1 MCLSRV
7 PPSGLWVA
15 AELSG
20 MPAPRL
26 RVLHVAPF
34 LWSGAGQVIT
44 SLCESQSSRHS
55 LAIVTTGRAR
65 DQRDWPAYRA
75 RLRQGG
81 IPHSRINF
89 FHRDAETFWM
99 GVEQLR
105 RVITRWQPDVVH
117 THAGVPSCAA
127 AVVRQSGIDF
137 TLVNHVYSWGM
148 GRPAWMTE
156 MDLSGHR
163 QADAVICSADAYER
177 HLLDGGVRRKRLVKV
192 TWGLAPAS
200 LEGSAPSS
208 DRRVRAP
215 RIGLVGRIEPRKG
228 QLDLVKGFALVR
240 RSLPAATLDLVGPIA
255 NEDYAARIRQEIAS
269 CGLQPSVKLQG
280 RVRSV
285 PAIVSRW
292 DLCVSLSS
300 DEGQGLAI
308 LEAMA
313 LGVPVAARPVAGV
326 EDYFRPGVNGIAV
339 RSSRARDVAAAVVDA
354 LGDRPRLARMA
365 RRAQTHVRRRY
376 SWEHTV
382 YSIERVYERAQ
393 RWRD

>member
-1 MCLSRV
+1 MAASR
-7 PPSGLWVA
+7 
-15 AELSG
+15 
-20 MPAPRL
+20 R

-44 SLCESQSSRHS
+44 SLCESQSNRHS
-55 LAIVTTGRAR
+55 LAIVTSGRTR
-65 DQRDWPAYRA
+65 DQRDWPEYRA
-75 RLRQGG
+75 RLKRGG

-89 FHRDAETFWM
+89 FHRDAETFWI
-99 GVEQLR
+99 GVERLR
-105 RVITRWQPDVVH
+105 RVIKTWQPDVVH

-137 TLVNHVYSWGM
+137 ALVNHVYSWGV

-177 HLLDGGVRRKRLVKV
+177 QLLDGGVRRGRLVKV
-192 TWGLAPAS
+192 NWGLAPAS
-200 LEGSAPSS
+200 LEGALRSS
-208 DRRVRAP
+208 NRRARAP

-228 QLDLVKGFALVR
+228 QLELVRGFALAQR
-240 RSLPAATLDLVGPIA
+240 AIPAATLDLVGPVA
-255 NEDYAARIRQEIAS
+255 DDDYADRIRQEIIS
-269 CGLQPSVKLQG
+269 RGLQRSVRLRG
-280 RVRSV
+280 RLRSV
-285 PAIVSRW
+285 PAIVSTW

-339 RSSRARDVAAAVVDA
+339 RSSRARHVADAIVDA
-354 LGDRPRLARMA
+354 LRDRSRLARVS
-365 RRAQTHVRRRY
+365 RRAQTQVRRRY

-382 YSIERVYERAQ
+382 HSIERVYERAQ

>member
-1 MCLSRV
+1 MSAR
-7 PPSGLWVA
+7 
-15 AELSG
+15 
-20 MPAPRL
+20 RR

-55 LAIVTTGRAR
+55 LAIVTSGRTH
-65 DQRDWPAYRA
+65 DQRDWPEYRA

-89 FHRDAETFWM
+89 FHRDAETFWL

-127 AVVRQSGIDF
+127 AAVRQSGLDF

-177 HLLDGGVRRKRLVKV
+177 QLLDGGVRRGRLVKV

-200 LEGSAPSS
+200 LEGS
-208 DRRVRAP
+208 RAP
-215 RIGLVGRIEPRKG
+215 RTRALRIGLVGRIEPRKG
-228 QLDLVKGFALVR
+228 QLDLVKGFALLR
-240 RSLPAATLDLVGPIA
+240 RSHPMATLDLVGPVA
-255 NEDYAARIRQEIAS
+255 NEDYASRIRQEIERR
-269 CGLQPSVKLQG
+269 GLQRSVKLRG

-285 PAIVSRW
+285 PAIVSTW

-339 RSSRARDVAAAVVDA
+339 RSSRARDVAAAVADA
-354 LGDRPRLARMA
+354 LADRPRLARMA
-365 RRAQTHVRRRY
+365 GRAQTQVRTRF

-382 YSIERVYERAQ
+382 HSIERVYERAQ

>member
-1 MCLSRV
+1 M
-7 PPSGLWVA
+7 A
-15 AELSG
+15 A
-20 MPAPRL
+20 RRR
-26 RVLHVAPF
+26 RVLHVVPF

-44 SLCESQSSRHS
+44 SLCESQSDQYS
-55 LAIVTTGRAR
+55 LAIVTSDRTR
-65 DQRDWPAYRA
+65 DQRDWPEYRA
-75 RLRQGG
+75 RLKRGG
-81 IPHSRINF
+81 ILHTRINF
-89 FHRDAETFWM
+89 FHRDAETFWI

-105 RVITRWQPDVVH
+105 DVIKQWRPDVVH

-148 GRPAWMTE
+148 NRPAWMTE

-177 HLLDGGVRRKRLVKV
+177 QLLDGGVRRGRLVKV

-200 LEGSAPSS
+200 LEGSARSTMGRARSS
-208 DRRVRAP
+208 
-215 RIGLVGRIEPRKG
+215 RIGLIGRIEPRKG
-228 QLDLVKGFALVR
+228 QLDLVRGFALAQRHV
-240 RSLPAATLDLVGPIA
+240 PNATLDLVGPVA
-255 NEDYAARIRQEIAS
+255 DAGYADRIREEIARR
-269 CGLQPSVKLQG
+269 GLERSVTLRG

-285 PAIVSRW
+285 PAIVSTW

-326 EDYFRPGVNGIAV
+326 EDYFRSGVNGVAV
-339 RSSRARDVAAAVVDA
+339 PSSRARDVADAVVAA
-354 LGDRPRLARMA
+354 LSDRSRLARMA
-365 RRAQTHVRRRY
+365 RRARLQVRRRF

-382 YSIERVYERAQ
+382 HSIERVYERAQ

>member
-1 MCLSRV
+1 MAGR
-7 PPSGLWVA
+7 
-15 AELSG
+15 
-20 MPAPRL
+20 RR

-44 SLCESQSSRHS
+44 SLCESQSDRHS
-55 LAIVTTGRAR
+55 LAIVTSGRTR
-65 DQRDWPAYRA
+65 DQRDWPEYRA
-75 RLRQGG
+75 RLRRGG
-81 IPHSRINF
+81 IQHSRINF
-89 FHRDAETFWM
+89 FHRDAETFWI
-99 GVEQLR
+99 GVERLR
-105 RVITRWQPDVVH
+105 RVIRTWQPDVVH

-127 AVVRQSGIDF
+127 AVVRQSGADF

-177 HLLDGGVRRKRLVKV
+177 QLLEGGVRRGRLVKV
-192 TWGLAPAS
+192 NWGLAPAS
-200 LEGSAPSS
+200 LEGALRARTRRPSA
-208 DRRVRAP
+208 RRM
-215 RIGLVGRIEPRKG
+215 GLVGRIEPRKG
-228 QLDLVKGFALVR
+228 QLELVRGFALAQRVI
-240 RSLPAATLDLVGPIA
+240 PAATLDLVGPVA
-255 NEDYAARIRQEIAS
+255 DEDYADRIREEIARR
-269 CGLQPSVKLQG
+269 GLQRSVRLRG

-285 PAIVSRW
+285 PAIVSMW

-326 EDYFRPGVNGIAV
+326 EDYFRPGLNGVAV
-339 RSSRARDVAAAVVDA
+339 QSSRARDVADAIVDA
-354 LGDRPRLARMA
+354 LRDRSRLALMS
-365 RRAQTHVRRRY
+365 RRAQAQVRRRY

-382 YSIERVYERAQ
+382 HSIERVYERAQ

>member
-1 MCLSRV
+1 M
-7 PPSGLWVA
+7 A
-15 AELSG
+15 A
-20 MPAPRL
+20 RRR
-26 RVLHVAPF
+26 RVLHIAPF

-44 SLCESQSSRHS
+44 SLCESQSGRHS
-55 LAIVTTGRAR
+55 LTIVTSGRTR
-65 DQRDWPAYRA
+65 DQRDWPEYRT
-75 RLRQGG
+75 RLRRGG
-81 IPHSRINF
+81 IPHTRINF

-105 RVITRWQPDVVH
+105 RVITRWRPDVVH

-127 AVVRQSGIDF
+127 AAVRQSGIDF

-177 HLLDGGVRRKRLVKV
+177 QLLDGGVRRRRLVKV

-200 LEGSAPSS
+200 LEGPAPSH
-208 DRRVRAP
+208 RQVRSP

-228 QLDLVKGFALVR
+228 QLDLVRAFALVHR
-240 RSLPAATLDLVGPIA
+240 LVPAATLDLVGPVADAGYADRIRAEIA
-255 NEDYAARIRQEIAS
+255 NR
-269 CGLQPSVKLQG
+269 GLQRSVRLRG

-285 PAIVSRW
+285 PAIVSTW

-326 EDYFRPGVNGIAV
+326 EDYFRPGVNGVAV
-339 RSSRARDVAAAVVDA
+339 RSAHSRDVANVLVDA
-354 LGDRPRLARMA
+354 LGDRTRLARMA
-365 RRAQTHVRRRY
+365 QRAQAQVRRRF
-376 SWEHTV
+376 SWDHTV
-382 YSIERVYERAQ
+382 HSIERVYERAQ

>member
-1 MCLSRV
+1 
-7 PPSGLWVA
+7 
-15 AELSG
+15 
-20 MPAPRL
+20 
-26 RVLHVAPF
+26 
-34 LWSGAGQVIT
+34 
-44 SLCESQSSRHS
+44 
-55 LAIVTTGRAR
+55 
-65 DQRDWPAYRA
+65 
-75 RLRQGG
+75 
-81 IPHSRINF
+81 
-89 FHRDAETFWM
+89 M

-137 TLVNHVYSWGM
+137 TLVNHVYSWGV

-163 QADAVICSADAYER
+163 QADAVICSADAYEQQ
-177 HLLDGGVRRKRLVKV
+177 LLDGGVRRARLVKV
-192 TWGLAPAS
+192 NWGLAPAS
-200 LEGSAPSS
+200 LDGAARST
-208 DRRVRAP
+208 RRTRSP

-228 QLDLVKGFALVR
+228 QLDLVRGFALVQ
-240 RSLPAATLDLVGPIA
+240 RSLPTATLDLVGPVA
-255 NEDYAARIRQEIAS
+255 DEEYAERIRQEIVRR
-269 CGLQPSVKLQG
+269 GLQRSVTLRG

-285 PAIVSRW
+285 PAIVSTW

-339 RSSRARDVAAAVVDA
+339 RSSRARDVAEAVVERA
-354 LGDRPRLARMA
+354 SRSTASGSHGASSAGRRPQTVFLGSHGSLNRARLRTRTALARLNA
-365 RRAQTHVRRRY
+365 REALHAGDSRRTFSSSSPRF
-376 SWEHTV
+376 HTTGIV
-382 YSIERVYERAQ
+382 PARFPGTCWR
-393 RWRD
+393 RWSG

>member
-1 MCLSRV
+1 M
-7 PPSGLWVA
+7 
-15 AELSG
+15 
-20 MPAPRL
+20 APRR

-44 SLCESQSSRHS
+44 SLCESQSDRHA
-55 LAIVTTGRAR
+55 LAIVTSGRTR
-65 DQRDWPAYRA
+65 DQRDWPEYRA

-105 RVITRWQPDVVH
+105 RVTKRWRPDVVH

-127 AVVRQSGIDF
+127 AAVRQSGIDF
-137 TLVNHVYSWGM
+137 TLVNHVYSWGI
-148 GRPAWMTE
+148 GRPVWMTE

-177 HLLDGGVRRKRLVKV
+177 QLLDGGVRRGRLVKV

-200 LEGSAPSS
+200 LEGPARSFN
-208 DRRVRAP
+208 RRVRSP

-228 QLDLVKGFALVR
+228 QLDLVKGFALVH
-240 RSLPAATLDLVGPIA
+240 RSMPTATLDLVGPVA
-255 NEDYAARIRQEIAS
+255 DADYTERIRQEIARH
-269 CGLQPSVKLQG
+269 GLQRSVKLRG
-280 RVRSV
+280 RVSSV
-285 PAIVSRW
+285 PAIVSTW

-339 RSSRARDVAAAVVDA
+339 RSSRARVVAAAVVAA
-354 LGDRPRLARMA
+354 LADRPRLGRMA
-365 RRAQTHVRRRY
+365 RRAQTQVRRRY

-382 YSIERVYERAQ
+382 HSIERVYERAQ

>member
-1 MCLSRV
+1 M
-7 PPSGLWVA
+7 A
-15 AELSG
+15 A
-20 MPAPRL
+20 RRR
-26 RVLHVAPF
+26 RVLHVVPF

-44 SLCESQSSRHS
+44 SLCESQSDRYS
-55 LAIVTTGRAR
+55 LAIVTSDRTR
-65 DQRDWPAYRA
+65 DQRDWPEYRA
-75 RLRQGG
+75 RLKRGG
-81 IPHSRINF
+81 ILHTRINF
-89 FHRDAETFWM
+89 FHRDAETFWI

-105 RVITRWQPDVVH
+105 DVIKQWRPDVVH

-148 GRPAWMTE
+148 NRPAWMTE

-177 HLLDGGVRRKRLVKV
+177 QLLDGGVRRGRLVKV

-200 LEGSAPSS
+200 LEGSARSTTGRARSS
-208 DRRVRAP
+208 
-215 RIGLVGRIEPRKG
+215 RIGLIGRIEPRKG
-228 QLDLVKGFALVR
+228 QLDLVRGFALAQRHV
-240 RSLPAATLDLVGPIA
+240 PNATLDLVGPVA
-255 NEDYAARIRQEIAS
+255 DAGYADRIREEIARR
-269 CGLQPSVKLQG
+269 GLERSVTLRG

-285 PAIVSRW
+285 PAIVSTW

-326 EDYFRPGVNGIAV
+326 EDYFRSGVNGVAV
-339 RSSRARDVAAAVVDA
+339 PSSRARDVADAVVAA
-354 LGDRPRLARMA
+354 LSDRSRLARMA
-365 RRAQTHVRRRY
+365 RRARLQVRRRF

-382 YSIERVYERAQ
+382 HSIERVYERAQ
-393 RWRD
+393 RWRV

>member
-1 MCLSRV
+1 MARSR
-7 PPSGLWVA
+7 
-15 AELSG
+15 
-20 MPAPRL
+20 R

-44 SLCESQSSRHS
+44 SLCESQSDRHS
-55 LAIVTTGRAR
+55 LAIVTSGRAR
-65 DQRDWPAYRA
+65 DQRDWPEYRA
-75 RLRQGG
+75 RLRRGR
-81 IPHSRINF
+81 IPHTQINF

-105 RVITRWQPDVVH
+105 DVITRWQPDVVH

-127 AVVRQSGIDF
+127 AVVRKSGVDF
-137 TLVNHVYSWGM
+137 TLVNHVYSWGV

-163 QADAVICSADAYER
+163 QADAVICSADAYEQQ
-177 HLLDGGVRRKRLVKV
+177 LLDGGVRRGRLVKV
-192 TWGLAPAS
+192 NWGLAPAS
-200 LEGSAPSS
+200 LEGAARSTKRTRS
-208 DRRVRAP
+208 P

-228 QLDLVKGFALVR
+228 QLDLVRGFAVVQ
-240 RSLPAATLDLVGPIA
+240 RSLPTATLDLVGPVA
-255 NEDYAARIRQEIAS
+255 DEEYAERIRREIVRR
-269 CGLQPSVKLQG
+269 GLQRSVTLRG

-339 RSSRARDVAAAVVDA
+339 RSSRAREVADVVVSA
-354 LGDRPRLARMA
+354 LRDRPRLARMA
-365 RRAQTHVRRRY
+365 RRARADVRRRY
-376 SWEHTV
+376 SWDQTV
-382 YSIERVYERAQ
+382 HSIERVYERAQ

>member
-1 MCLSRV
+1 
-7 PPSGLWVA
+7 
-15 AELSG
+15 
-20 MPAPRL
+20 MPAHRR

-44 SLCESQSSRHS
+44 SLCESQSNRHS
-55 LAIVTTGRAR
+55 LAIVTSGRTR
-65 DQRDWPAYRA
+65 DQRDWPEYRA
-75 RLRQGG
+75 RLRRGG
-81 IPHSRINF
+81 IPHTRINF

-99 GVEQLR
+99 GVERLR
-105 RVITRWQPDVVH
+105 RVIKRWQPDVVH

-127 AVVRQSGIDF
+127 AVVRQSGVDF

-177 HLLDGGVRRKRLVKV
+177 QLLHGGVRRRRLVKV
-192 TWGLAPAS
+192 AWGLAPAS
-200 LEGSAPSS
+200 LEGSARPSN
-208 DRRVRAP
+208 RRVRSP

-228 QLDLVKGFALVR
+228 QLDLVRGFALAQG
-240 RSLPAATLDLVGPIA
+240 SIPTATLDLVGPVA
-255 NEDYAARIRQEIAS
+255 DADYVNRIREEIARR
-269 CGLQPSVKLQG
+269 GLQRSVKLRG

-285 PAIVSRW
+285 AAIVSTW

-354 LGDRPRLARMA
+354 LAEPRLARMA
-365 RRAQTHVRRRY
+365 RRAQTQVRKRF
-376 SWEHTV
+376 SWERTV
-382 YSIERVYERAQ
+382 HSIERVYERAQ
-393 RWRD
+393 RWRR

>member
-1 MCLSRV
+1 
-7 PPSGLWVA
+7 
-15 AELSG
+15 
-20 MPAPRL
+20 MPARR

-44 SLCESQSSRHS
+44 SLCESQSDRHS
-55 LAIVTTGRAR
+55 LAIVTSGRTR
-65 DQRDWPAYRA
+65 DQRDWPEYRA

-99 GVEQLR
+99 GVDQLR

-127 AVVRQSGIDF
+127 AAVRQSGIDF

-163 QADAVICSADAYER
+163 QADAVICSADAYTR
-177 HLLDGGVRRKRLVKV
+177 QLLDGGVRRGRLVKV
-192 TWGLAPAS
+192 MWGLAPAS
-200 LEGSAPSS
+200 LEGSARPSN
-208 DRRVRAP
+208 RRVRAP

-228 QLDLVKGFALVR
+228 QLDLVRGFALAQRLV
-240 RSLPAATLDLVGPIA
+240 PTATLDLVGPVA
-255 NEDYAARIRQEIAS
+255 DADYADRIRQEITRR
-269 CGLQPSVKLQG
+269 GLQRSVKLRG
-280 RVRSV
+280 RVRHV
-285 PAIVSRW
+285 PAIVSTW

-313 LGVPVAARPVAGV
+313 LGVPVVARPVAGV

-339 RSSRARDVAAAVVDA
+339 RSSGARDVAAAVVAA
-354 LGDRPRLARMA
+354 LADRPRLGRLA
-365 RRAQTHVRRRY
+365 RRAQTQVRRRY

-382 YSIERVYERAQ
+382 HSIERVYERAQ

>member
-1 MCLSRV
+1 MAGR
-7 PPSGLWVA
+7 
-15 AELSG
+15 
-20 MPAPRL
+20 RR

-44 SLCESQSSRHS
+44 SLCESQSDRHS
-55 LAIVTTGRAR
+55 LAIVTSGRTR
-65 DQRDWPAYRA
+65 DQRDWPEYRA
-75 RLRQGG
+75 RLRRGG
-81 IPHSRINF
+81 IQHSRINF
-89 FHRDAETFWM
+89 FHRDAETFWI
-99 GVEQLR
+99 GVERLR
-105 RVITRWQPDVVH
+105 RVIRTWQPDVVH

-127 AVVRQSGIDF
+127 AVVRQSGADF

-177 HLLDGGVRRKRLVKV
+177 QLLEGGVRRGRLVKV
-192 TWGLAPAS
+192 NWGLAPAS
-200 LEGSAPSS
+200 LEGALRARTRRPSA
-208 DRRVRAP
+208 R

-228 QLDLVKGFALVR
+228 QLELVRGFALAQRVI
-240 RSLPAATLDLVGPIA
+240 PAATLDLVGPVA
-255 NEDYAARIRQEIAS
+255 DEDYADRIREEIARR
-269 CGLQPSVKLQG
+269 GLQRSVRLRG

-285 PAIVSRW
+285 PAIVSMW

-326 EDYFRPGVNGIAV
+326 EDYFRPGVNGVAV
-339 RSSRARDVAAAVVDA
+339 QSSRARDVADAIVDA
-354 LGDRPRLARMA
+354 LRDRSRLALMS
-365 RRAQTHVRRRY
+365 RRAQAQVRRRY

-382 YSIERVYERAQ
+382 HSIERVYERAQ